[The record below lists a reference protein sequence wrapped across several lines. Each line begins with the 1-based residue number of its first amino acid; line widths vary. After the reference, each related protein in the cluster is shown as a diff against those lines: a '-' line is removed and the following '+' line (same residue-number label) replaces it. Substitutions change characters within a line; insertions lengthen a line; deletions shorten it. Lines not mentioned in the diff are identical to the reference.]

1 MNLSNPNI
9 NPSEVKI
16 KKLKI
21 LPLAKNPK
29 KSFSQINIF
38 SNNKTPIFKN
48 KIPFLLKSTSNN
60 SSTNLSTVPFKKK
73 LFTLFKG
80 NNTRKNLINKSRLLF
95 DELSEKKTKKE
106 KINKSNAEI
115 RKKFYIR
122 CREGLKYK
130 SESED
135 VLNILNDSPSSQYFL
150 SMNNTF
156 YKNKNKE
163 NIKNFFAKL
172 KKHKTKLI
180 MPKINNITNITPKNE
195 ENNNNKYCLKKRKF
209 KPKFRNI
216 SVKNYELMKQI
227 FKKHIK
233 KNSKIFSRSL
243 YNIDNEIFS
252 YEPIYK
258 KESESN
264 IKANIFY
271 NKNNLERII
280 RVEKINKKGFDEDEL
295 VDDVYNIR
303 KYNNNPEFLLKK
315 LKQTYVPRI
324 IKLNNF
330 TRSTLIKYNNL
341 HRSNFGYP
349 N

>member
-1 MNLSNPNI
+1 MNLSNSN
-9 NPSEVKI
+9 NDSSEVKI

-21 LPLAKNPK
+21 LPLPKNPT
-29 KSFSQINIF
+29 KSFSQNNIF
-38 SNNKTPIFKN
+38 SNNQTPTFKN
-48 KIPFLLKSTSNN
+48 KIPFLLKTPSNN
-60 SSTNLSTVPFKKK
+60 SSTNLSTIPFKQK
-73 LFTLFKG
+73 LLTLLKG
-80 NNTRKNLINKSRLLF
+80 NNTRKNFTNISRLLLN
-95 DELSEKKTKKE
+95 ELSENKTRKE
-106 KINKSNAEI
+106 KINKSNVEI

-122 CREGLKYK
+122 CRDGLKCK

-135 VLNILNDSPSSQYFL
+135 VLNLLNDTPSSHYFL
-150 SMNNTF
+150 SMDNTF
-156 YKNKNKE
+156 YKKRNKE
-163 NIKNFFAKL
+163 NIFTKL
-172 KKHKTKLI
+172 KKNKTKLM
-180 MPKINNITNITPKNE
+180 MPNINITPKSVDKNK
-195 ENNNNKYCLKKRKF
+195 NKYYLKYRKI

-216 SVKNYELMKQI
+216 SVKNYELMKKI
-227 FKKHIK
+227 FKKKIK

-243 YNIDNEIFS
+243 LDIEKEIFP

-295 VDDVYNIR
+295 INNVCNIR
-303 KYNNNPEFLLKK
+303 KFNDNPEFVLKK

-324 IKLNNF
+324 IKLKNF
-330 TRSTLIKYNNL
+330 SRSTLIKYNNL